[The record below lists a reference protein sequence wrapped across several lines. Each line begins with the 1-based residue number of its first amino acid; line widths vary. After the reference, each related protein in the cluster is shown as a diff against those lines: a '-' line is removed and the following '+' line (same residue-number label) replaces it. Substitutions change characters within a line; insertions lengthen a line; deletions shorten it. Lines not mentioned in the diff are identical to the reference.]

1 MLKTILLRMKRPKIF
16 LAVVSGVAMILVNLN
31 IIDMSVMPK
40 IEEMANIILSIGVA
54 IGIFSSPE
62 VDTSDTNN

>member
-31 IIDMSVMPK
+31 IIDMTVMPK
-40 IEEMANIILSIGVA
+40 IEEMANIILSTGVA
-54 IGIFSSPE
+54 IGIFSSPDG
-62 VDTSDTNN
+62 DTSDTNN